1 LSKLAGLLGRITLK
15 VQRDGRPVT
24 LTVSADG
31 TDATVSHVGAAL
43 LADTADRLGLT
54 AALSRELAGLRR
66 RRSAHDSGRVVRD
79 LAVMLADGGDA
90 LCDLRTLR
98 DQPALFGP
106 VASDATAWRVIDGIA
121 EHGLL
126 DALRRAR
133 AQARERAWELGA
145 RPAGPLIIDLDGT
158 LITAHSDKDGAA
170 GTFKGGFGFHPLLAY
185 LDCPDVAGGGQPLAG
200 LLRPGNAGA
209 NCAADHITVLGD
221 ALEQLPRDVVADAEI
236 VVRCDS
242 AGATHELLDFC
253 RDGRLRFSVGLDLTE
268 PVRDAIFAL
277 PESAWQPA
285 LDADGHSRDNGHIA
299 ELTDHLDLSSW
310 PAGSRV
316 LVRRE
321 RPHPGAQLSFTD
333 ADGYRF
339 QAILTDQGG
348 DIAVLE
354 RRHRERARVE
364 DRIRAAKDCGLE
376 NLPFRDFD
384 ANAVWLELV
393 LLDQDLLFY
402 AQTLCLAGE
411 LARCEPKRLR
421 YRLLH
426 CAGRLSFHAR
436 QARLRLPRTWPWAG
450 DLAAAFAR
458 LAALPAR

>member
-1 LSKLAGLLGRITLK
+1 LK

-24 LTVSADG
+24 VTVTADG
-31 TDATVSHVGAAL
+31 SDATVSHVGAAL
-43 LADTADRLGLT
+43 LVDVADRLGLT
-54 AALSRELAGLRR
+54 RALSRELAVLRQ
-66 RRSAHDSGRVVRD
+66 RRSPHDPGRVLRD
-79 LAVMLADGGDA
+79 LAVVLADGGDA

-98 DQPALFGP
+98 DQPALFGS
-106 VASDATAWRVIDGIA
+106 VASDATAWRLVDGIA
-121 EHGLL
+121 EHDLL
-126 DALRRAR
+126 DGVRRAR
-133 AQARERAWELGA
+133 AHARARAWALGA
-145 RPAGPLIIDLDGT
+145 RPTGPLFIDVDAT

-185 LDCPDVAGGGQPLAG
+185 LDCPDSPGGGQPLAG
-200 LLRPGNAGA
+200 MLRPGNAGA
-209 NCAADHITVLGD
+209 NCAADHITVLAD
-221 ALEQLPRDVVADAEI
+221 ALEQLPREVIAAPEVEI

-242 AGATHELLDFC
+242 AGATHELADFC
-253 RDGRLRFSVGLDLTE
+253 RDGRLRFSVGLDLTKT
-268 PVRDAIFAL
+268 VRAAILSL
-277 PESAWQPA
+277 PERAWRA
-285 LDADGHSRDNGHIA
+285 AVDSDGHVRDNGHVA
-299 ELTDHLDLSSW
+299 ELTDRLDLSGW

-339 QAILTDQGG
+339 QAILTDQADP
-348 DIAVLE
+348 DIAALE

-364 DRIRAAKDCGLE
+364 DRIRAAKDSGLA
-376 NLPFRDFD
+376 NLPFRDFH

-393 LLDQDLLFY
+393 LLDQDLVFY
-402 AQTLCLAGE
+402 AQTLCLDGE

-426 CAGRLSFHAR
+426 CAGRLTFHAR
-436 QARLRLPRTWPWAG
+436 QASLRLPHSWPWAS

-458 LAALPAR
+458 LAALPAA

>member
-1 LSKLAGLLGRITLK
+1 MK
-15 VQRDGRPVT
+15 VQRNGRAVT
-24 LTVSADG
+24 LTVTADG

-43 LADTADRLGLT
+43 LAETADRVGLT

-66 RRSAHDSGRVVRD
+66 RRSAHDPGRVVRD

-98 DQPALFGP
+98 DQAALFGP

-133 AQARERAWELGA
+133 AQARERVWELGA
-145 RPAGPLIIDLDGT
+145 RPAGPLIIDLDCT

-185 LDCPDVAGGGQPLAG
+185 LDCPDLAGGGQPLAG

-209 NCAADHITVLGD
+209 NCANDHITVLGD

-242 AGATHELLDFC
+242 AGATHELLNFC
-253 RDGRLRFSVGLDLTE
+253 RDGRLRFSVGLDLTKS
-268 PVRDAIFAL
+268 VRDAILAL
-277 PESAWQPA
+277 PERAWQA
-285 LDADGHSRDNGHIA
+285 AIDADGEVRDNGHVA
-299 ELTDHLDLSSW
+299 ELTDQLDLSSW

-316 LVRRE
+316 IVRRE

-339 QAILTDQGG
+339 QAILTDQANS

-376 NLPFRDFD
+376 NLPFRDFEP
-384 ANAVWLELV
+384 NAVWLELV

-402 AQTLCLAGE
+402 AQTLCLDDD

-436 QARLRLPRTWPWAG
+436 QARLRLPPSWPWAS

>member
-1 LSKLAGLLGRITLK
+1 MK
-15 VQRDGRPVT
+15 VQRDGREVT
-24 LTVSADG
+24 VTVTADG

-43 LADTADRLGLT
+43 LAEIADRLGLT
-54 AALSRELAGLRR
+54 GAWSRELGALRQ
-66 RRSAHDSGRVVRD
+66 RRSAHDPGRVARD

-90 LCDLRTLR
+90 LCDLRALR

-106 VASDATAWRVIDGIA
+106 VASDSTAWRVIDAIV
-121 EHGLL
+121 EHELL
-126 DALRRAR
+126 DGLRRGRAHAR
-133 AQARERAWELGA
+133 QRAWALGA
-145 RPAGPLIIDLDGT
+145 RPAGPLIIDLDAT
-158 LITAHSDKDGAA
+158 LVTAHSDKDGAA

-185 LDCPDVAGGGQPLAG
+185 LDCPDLAGGGQPLAG
-200 LLRPGNAGA
+200 RLRPGNAGA

-221 ALEQLPRDVVADAEI
+221 ALDQLPRDVVADAQI

-253 RDGRLRFSVGLDLTE
+253 RDGRLQFSVGLDLTASL
-268 PVRDAIFAL
+268 RDAILAL
-277 PESAWQPA
+277 PDTAWQPA
-285 LDADGHSRDNGHIA
+285 LDAAGQVRDNGHVA
-299 ELTDHLDLSSW
+299 ELTDRLDLSSW
-310 PAGSRV
+310 PAASRV

-333 ADGYRF
+333 SDGYRF
-339 QAILTDQGG
+339 QAILTDQPDA
-348 DIAVLE
+348 DIAALE
-354 RRHRERARVE
+354 RRHRERARIE
-364 DRIRAAKDCGLE
+364 DRIRAAKDSGLD

-393 LLDQDLLFY
+393 LTAQDLVFD
-402 AQTLCLAGE
+402 AQTLCLDGE

-436 QARLRLPRTWPWAG
+436 QARLRLPTAWPWAA
-450 DLAAAFAR
+450 DLAVAFAR

>member
-1 LSKLAGLLGRITLK
+1 LK

-24 LTVSADG
+24 VTVTADG
-31 TDATVSHVGAAL
+31 SEATVSHVGAAL
-43 LADTADRLGLT
+43 LTELADRVGLT
-54 AALSRELAGLRR
+54 RALSRELAGVRQ
-66 RRSAHDSGRVVRD
+66 RRSAHDPGRVVRD

-90 LCDLRTLR
+90 LCDLRSLR
-98 DQPALFGP
+98 DQPALFGA
-106 VASDATAWRVIDGIA
+106 VASDATAWRVIDRIA
-121 EHGLL
+121 EHELL
-126 DALRRAR
+126 DALRSARAR
-133 AQARERAWELGA
+133 ARQRAWELGA
-145 RPAGPLIIDLDGT
+145 RPAGPLIIDLDAT
-158 LITAHSDKDGAA
+158 LVTAHSDKDGAA

-185 LDCPDVAGGGQPLAG
+185 LDCRELPGGGQPLAG

-209 NCAADHITVLGD
+209 NTAADHITVLAD
-221 ALEQLPRDVVADAEI
+221 ALEQLPRAVVADADAEI
-236 VVRCDS
+236 IVRCDS
-242 AGATHELLDFC
+242 AGATHELADFC
-253 RDGRLRFSVGLDLTE
+253 RDGRLRFSVGLDLTKS
-268 PVRDAIFAL
+268 VRDAILAL
-277 PESAWQPA
+277 PETTWQPA
-285 LDADGHSRDNGHIA
+285 IDADGRARDNGQVA
-299 ELTDHLDLSSW
+299 ELTDRLDLSAW
-310 PAGSRV
+310 PDGSRV

-339 QAILTDQGG
+339 QAVLTDQP
-348 DIAVLE
+348 DDDLAVLE

-364 DRIRAAKDCGLE
+364 DRIRAAKDSGLD

-393 LLDQDLLFY
+393 LVNQDLVFY
-402 AQTLCLAGE
+402 AQTLCLDGQ

-436 QARLRLPRTWPWAG
+436 QARLRLPPSWPWAS

>member
-1 LSKLAGLLGRITLK
+1 LK
-15 VQRDGRPVT
+15 VQRGGREVT
-24 LTVSADG
+24 LTVTADG
-31 TDATVSHVGAAL
+31 TEAVVSHVGAAL
-43 LADTADRLGLT
+43 VAETADRLELT
-54 AALSRELAGLRR
+54 AALSRELSALRQ
-66 RRSAHDSGRVVRD
+66 RRSPHDPGRVVRD

-98 DQPALFGP
+98 DQGALFGP
-106 VASDATAWRVIDGIA
+106 VASDATAWRVIDAIA
-121 EHGLL
+121 ERDML
-126 DALRRAR
+126 DAVRRAR
-133 AQARERAWELGA
+133 AHARQRAWKLGA
-145 RPAGPLIIDLDGT
+145 RPAGPLIIDLDAT
-158 LITAHSDKDGAA
+158 LVTAHSDKEGAA

-185 LDCPDVAGGGQPLAG
+185 LDCPELPGGGQPLAG
-200 LLRPGNAGA
+200 RLRPGNAGA
-209 NCAADHITVLGD
+209 NTAADHIRVLAD
-221 ALEQLPRDVVADAEI
+221 ALEQLPRDVIADADI

-268 PVRDAIFAL
+268 PVRDAILAL
-277 PESAWQPA
+277 AETAWRPA
-285 LDADGHSRDNGHIA
+285 IGADGHARDNGDVA
-299 ELTDHLDLSSW
+299 ELTDQLPLSCW
-310 PAGSRV
+310 PVSSRV

-333 ADGYRF
+333 SDGYRF
-339 QAILTDQGG
+339 QAILTDQPDD

-364 DRIRAAKDCGLE
+364 DRIRAAKDSGLQ

-402 AQTLCLAGE
+402 AQTLCLHGE

-436 QARLRLPRTWPWAG
+436 QARLRLPRSWPWAS